1 MTGDGSAIR
10 QLSDFKFAEIH
21 EVFEN
26 FLLSIGAHMFGD
38 WYCLPN
44 ANDVNDGIT
53 KTWELGGQYYDL
65 PYTARPNGEGIF
77 AYLVR
82 LLLGELLT
90 SLLFSLLEAP
100 PMITPL
106 NLGP

>member
-1 MTGDGSAIR
+1 MG
-10 QLSDFKFAEIH
+10 
-21 EVFEN
+21 V
-26 FLLSIGAHMFGD
+26 HMFSD
-38 WYCLPN
+38 WYCLLN

-53 KTWELGGQYYDL
+53 KMWELGGQYYDL

-90 SLLFSLLEAP
+90 SLLFSLK
-100 PMITPL
+100 PL
-106 NLGP
+106 Q

>member
-1 MTGDGSAIR
+1 MTGDGSAIC
-10 QLSDFKFAEIH
+10 QLSYFKSAEIH

-26 FLLSIGAHMFGD
+26 LFFRD
-38 WYCLPN
+38 WYCLLN

-53 KTWELGGQYYDL
+53 KMWELGGQYYDL

-77 AYLVR
+77 VYLVR

-90 SLLFSLLEAP
+90 SLLFSLK
-100 PMITPL
+100 PL
-106 NLGP
+106 Q